1 MEALLCIW
9 TGCTAPQSRVQLRAP
24 TCVPLPVPVPLPLPP
39 TSQNENNQS
48 FSITDQLALNL
59 LLEEVSQ

>member
-1 MEALLCIW
+1 MDALLCIW

-24 TCVPLPVPVPLPLPP
+24 TCVPLPVPVPP

-48 FSITDQLALNL
+48 FGITDQLALNL